1 MGDGRWAKD
10 ELTPS
15 LSSVEG
21 TRWRETAK
29 GGREARQRLLEGSTG
44 EKRGMEQVWN
54 GGVPRGRK
62 RQQGCEP
69 CVTAPVGSALPCF
82 SDLRHP
88 PTTTTA
94 QQLPHH
100 RTTAPPHHDRAPDA
114 TCSASKTD
122 KGQAEGSTKA
132 SDTTVDKQTPRPA
145 LDTSCVQALKPS
157 ANTRCAASRWRGGV
171 SAWMSAHR
179 AAQSPS
185 CGRAGG
191 QPRLTWARRQETRA
205 VRLTEQPPEPPPL
218 ARMQMEIARGL
229 GV

>member
-1 MGDGRWAKD
+1 MEGDGK
-10 ELTPS
+10 
-15 LSSVEG
+15 
-21 TRWRETAK
+21 
-29 GGREARQRLLEGSTG
+29 GREARQRLLEGSTG

-69 CVTAPVGSALPCF
+69 CVTTPVGSALPCF

-88 PTTTTA
+88 PKTTTA

-114 TCSASKTD
+114 TCSANKTD

-132 SDTTVDKQTPRPA
+132 SDTTVDKQNPPAGPRYLLCTSPEA
-145 LDTSCVQALKPS
+145 VGQYPVRGEPVEGWRVCLDVC
-157 ANTRCAASRWRGGV
+157 
-171 SAWMSAHR
+171 
-179 AAQSPS
+179 SPG
-185 CGRAGG
+185 CPIPIWWEGGRAGG

-205 VRLTEQPPEPPPL
+205 VRLTEQNPEPPPL